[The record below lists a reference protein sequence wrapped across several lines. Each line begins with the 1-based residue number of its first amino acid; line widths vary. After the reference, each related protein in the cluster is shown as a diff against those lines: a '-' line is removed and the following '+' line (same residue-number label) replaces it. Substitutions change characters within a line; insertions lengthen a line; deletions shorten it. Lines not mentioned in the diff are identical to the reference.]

1 MALGKDFTNAF
12 FVIETEIYYLDHRSA
27 VLLLI
32 LTIKYPLGFWVVK
45 GGKVENFYNGKKKR
59 SWSEVKI
66 NLGF

>member
-32 LTIKYPLGFWVVK
+32 LIIKYLLGFWIVK
-45 GGKVENFYNGKKKR
+45 ERKTFIMGRKR
-59 SWSEVKI
+59 EV
-66 NLGF
+66 GAR